1 MKLRFNICLP
11 AYVAICVGWLLWSV
25 GMMAQTSPAGP
36 NPAPVALEK
45 TAPGAGQA
53 GPAKAGKIR
62 NENEAWLTFGLNRI
76 EALQQPVL
84 GRPLWQYVASA
95 IYILLAFL
103 LSKLLDFLVGARLMK
118 WAKSTKTE
126 LDDILLDLIHGPI
139 KIVSFVLLL
148 HIGLQVFNWPEWL
161 ESWLRTG
168 LQLVVACSLTYLV
181 LKLIDLLMAHWKRRE
196 ESTGDRSLDEQL
208 FPIVRKSLKVFVLVV
223 AILLTSQNLGL
234 NITSVIASLSI
245 GGLALGLAA
254 QDTLANLFGAVS
266 VFIDKP
272 FRLGD
277 RIKLDSIDGVVEA
290 IGLRST
296 RVRNPDGHL
305 ITIPN
310 KTMGNAAIT
319 NVTRRLNIKTEMKIG
334 LTYDT
339 STAKMRQALVLLEEI
354 YRKHP
359 MTQDLIVSFNEF
371 ADSSLNILVVHW
383 WGSTDYKAYLA
394 GMQELNLTVKQRFEE
409 AGLNMAFP
417 TQTLYLKQDSAWQ
430 LRAPP
435 GALPTGS

>member
-1 MKLRFNICLP
+1 MKLRFNICLN
-11 AYVAICVGWLLWSV
+11 ASVAICAGWLLWSV
-25 GMMAQTSPAGP
+25 GTMAQTSPAGA

-76 EALQQPVL
+76 DALQQPVL
-84 GRPLWQYVASA
+84 GNPLWQYVASV
-95 IYILLAFL
+95 IYILLALL
-103 LSKLLDFLVGARLMK
+103 LSKLLDFVVGARLKK
-118 WAKSTKTE
+118 WAKRTKTE

-148 HIGLQVFNWPEWL
+148 HIGLQVFHWPEWL

-168 LQLVVACSLTYLV
+168 LQLVVACSLTYMV
-181 LKLIDLLMAHWKRRE
+181 LKLIDLLMAHWKQRE
-196 ESTGDRSLDEQL
+196 ESTGDRLLDEQL

-266 VFIDKP
+266 VFVDKP
-272 FRLGD
+272 FRMGD
-277 RIKLDSIDGVVEA
+277 RIKLDSVDGVVEA
-290 IGLRST
+290 IGMRST
-296 RVRNPDGHL
+296 RVRNLDGHL

-310 KTMGNAAIT
+310 KTMGNATIT
-319 NVTRRLNIKTEMKIG
+319 NVTRRPNIKTEMKIG

-339 STAKMRQALVLLEEI
+339 STEKMRQALAMLEEI

-359 MTQDLIVSFNEF
+359 MTRDLIVSFNEF

-394 GMQELNLTVKQRFEE
+394 GMQELNLTIKQRFEA
-409 AGLNMAFP
+409 AGINMAYP

-430 LRAPP
+430 LHSPP
-435 GALPTGS
+435 GVLPTGS

>member
-1 MKLRFNICLP
+1 MKLRFNICLH
-11 AYVAICVGWLLWSV
+11 ASVVICAGWLLWPV
-25 GMMAQTSPAGP
+25 GTMAQTGPAGA
-36 NPAPVALEK
+36 NPAPAAIEK
-45 TAPGAGQA
+45 STPGAGQA
-53 GPAKAGKIR
+53 GPAKASSVR
-62 NENEAWLTFGLNRI
+62 NENEAWLTFGLDRI

-84 GRPLWQYVASA
+84 GNPLWQYVASA

-103 LSKLLDFLVGARLMK
+103 LSKLLDFLVGARLTK
-118 WAKSTKTE
+118 WAKKTKTD

-148 HIGLQVFNWPEWL
+148 HIGLQVFDWPEWL

-181 LKLIDLLMAHWKRRE
+181 LKLIDLLMAHWQQRE

-234 NITSVIASLSI
+234 NVTSVIASLSI

-277 RIKLDSIDGVVEA
+277 RIKLDSVDGVVEA

-296 RVRNPDGHL
+296 RVRNLEGHL

-310 KTMGNAAIT
+310 KTMGNATIT
-319 NVTRRLNIKTEMKIG
+319 NVTRRPNIKTEMKIG

-339 STAKMRQALVLLEEI
+339 STAKMRQALALLEEI
-354 YRKHP
+354 YRQHP
-359 MTQDLIVSFNEF
+359 MTQDLIVSFNVF

-383 WGSTDYKAYLA
+383 WGSTDYRAYLA
-394 GMQELNLTVKQRFEE
+394 GMQELNLTIKQRFEE
-409 AGLNMAFP
+409 AGIDMAYP
-417 TQTLYLKQDSAWQ
+417 TQTLYLKQDSEWQ
-430 LRAPP
+430 LRSPP
-435 GALPTGS
+435 GALPASR